1 MFSTPPS
8 HQPLALLC
16 LVSFFFFFFFLF
28 LPFQQPVREA
38 AAAAFVLQGRLE
50 KSSAEVRRLQ
60 RELAERD
67 GLISG
72 FMER

>member
-16 LVSFFFFFFFLF
+16 LVSFFFFFLF